1 MKKVTT
7 YTEAYEKLEELVSEL
22 EDGDIPLD
30 RLAEKIKEAN
40 GYINLCE
47 KKLRQIE
54 LEVNAIQEENG
65 IKSRSKKKE

>member
-1 MKKVTT
+1 MKKVMT